1 MPLSSPFQLTALST
15 VLSLV
20 AAATIVA
27 YQPGTAA
34 PAAASEAAMAGNVVN
49 TALRP

>member
-1 MPLSSPFQLTALST
+1 MALSSPFRRSALAT

-27 YQPGTAA
+27 FQ
-34 PAAASEAAMAGNVVN
+34 PAAAAAPTADLTMAEKVVN